1 MIEKLALV
9 ISNVLAQTQEHAHE
23 ASEHIADTAHSV
35 AGHTADTLQ
44 IIANHAADTLHTVAG
59 HAAGAAGHAGEAAG
73 HGAAPELPNWL
84 ELAHIL
90 FPGSITDWLMIWHAP
105 IFSGVVILFLSFFC
119 IKVYR
124 KRTIIPGKLQ
134 NFIEF
139 TVEALSN
146 MVIGI
151 LGEKGR
157 KYVPFLGTL
166 FVYIFVMN
174 ILGLFP
180 GMFSSTSKLNTTLA
194 LAICVFLYVQL
205 EGIKEQGPWGYIYHF
220 MGSPKST
227 VEWCLVP
234 LNFPLHIIGELAKPI
249 SLSLRLFGNI
259 SGEDMLLAIFVGLG
273 ILITS
278 AFHPPAWLPGIP
290 LHVPFIFLALLT
302 SFVQALVF
310 TLLSTIYFSLMTH
323 HEEEEHQ

>member
-1 MIEKLALV
+1 MIERFSTIINSAIITL
-9 ISNVLAQTQEHAHE
+9 QEHGHE
-23 ASEHIADTAHSV
+23 AASHAADTAHAIV
-35 AGHTADTLQ
+35 GDGADTLFT
-44 IIANHAADTLHTVAG
+44 AAEHAVETA
-59 HAAGAAGHAGEAAG
+59 E
-73 HGAAPELPNWL
+73 HGGTPELPTWI
-84 ELAHIL
+84 ELAHHL
-90 FPGSITDWLMIWHAP
+90 FPGNITDFLMAWHVP
-105 IFSGVVILFLSFFC
+105 IFSVVVWLLLSYFC

-134 NFIEF
+134 NLLEFI
-139 TVEALSN
+139 VDALSK
-146 MVIGI
+146 MVLDI

-157 KYVPFLGTL
+157 KYIPFLGTL

-174 ILGLFP
+174 IFGLIP
-180 GMFSSTSKLNTTLA
+180 GMFSSTSRLNTTLA
-194 LAICVFLYVQL
+194 LAICVFLYVQW
-205 EGIKEQGPWGYIYHF
+205 EGIREQGILGYIYHF
-220 MGSPKST
+220 AGSPKSV

-259 SGEDMLLAIFVGLG
+259 SGEDMLLAIFVTLG
-273 ILITS
+273 IAVTGLL
-278 AFHPPAWLPGIP
+278 HGPGWLPGIP

-323 HEEEEHQ
+323 HEEEEHH